1 MGPRTRRERGLP
13 PGKTSPPSLPP
24 RLKRKFVEIQMKR
37 MQKNLKPI
45 DEDFDLST
53 ISGIKKL
60 NELIVKLVFERRL
73 ASTDARSINEVVR
86 NHLTILMPSELEGKV
101 DELLREVK
109 DTRET
114 VNRIKRARPDEDGS
128 GESSE
133 TEAD

>member
-1 MGPRTRRERGLP
+1 
-13 PGKTSPPSLPP
+13 
-24 RLKRKFVEIQMKR
+24 MKR
-37 MQKNLKPI
+37 MEKNLKPI
-45 DEDFDLST
+45 DEEFDLST

-60 NELIVKLVFERRL
+60 NELIVQLVFERRL

-86 NHLTILMPSELEGKV
+86 NHLTILMPSELEAKV
-101 DELLREVK
+101 DELLRQVK